1 MMMRISA
8 KIMTTMT
15 LTKMILTTMTL
26 TRMML
31 TKMIRTKMILTNM
44 VLTKMVLTKM
54 VLTKMISTEILQLM
68 LTIICDK
75 EQEGDDEDNVGSKIC
90 SDVDIDKV
98 GVEAFSYSIRYL
110 KHLLKSGGFGSSQQ

>member
-1 MMMRISA
+1 
-8 KIMTTMT
+8 
-15 LTKMILTTMTL
+15 
-26 TRMML
+26 
-31 TKMIRTKMILTNM
+31 
-44 VLTKMVLTKM
+44 
-54 VLTKMISTEILQLM
+54 M

-90 SDVDIDKV
+90 SYVDIDKV